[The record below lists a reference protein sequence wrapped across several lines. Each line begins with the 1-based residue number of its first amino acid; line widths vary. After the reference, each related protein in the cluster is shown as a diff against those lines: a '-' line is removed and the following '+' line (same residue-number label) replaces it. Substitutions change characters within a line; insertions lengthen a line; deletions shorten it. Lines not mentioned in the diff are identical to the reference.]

1 MNAPTLTR
9 PEGSPTGSADRPPA
23 RLDTLRSYSTL
34 LGMIVVV
41 VGIAVARPLF
51 VDPRNLAAVAV
62 DATVLVVLAVGLS
75 VLMSMKGLDLSIAA
89 TADLAG
95 YLAARALLD
104 GLGTPAA
111 VLIALAVGLTVGVA
125 AGVLSGYLGVPAII
139 ATLGLNLVLT
149 AIGLVVSDN
158 GTPQQLFTAP
168 IDLVRPV
175 LVFGSDSWGPFRL
188 LLIAAVVVVVVTWFA
203 TTRTTWGRRI
213 ELVNA
218 GARAAVLAGTPVRAT
233 FASGFVL
240 CGLLAG
246 VGGLMLTART
256 GLAVPGS
263 AQPFLL
269 DAFTAV
275 YLGATASPRGRIS
288 VLWTVLGAVFVTL
301 LANGLV
307 LLGLGAPW
315 RYGLNGALI
324 LLALA
329 LGVLRRRA
337 TR

>member
-9 PEGSPTGSADRPPA
+9 PEGGSTGAPGRPSA

-125 AGVLSGYLGVPAII
+125 AGVLSGYLGVPAIV
-139 ATLGLNLVLT
+139 ATLGLNLLLT

-175 LVFGSDSWGPFRL
+175 LVFGSDSWGPIRL

-275 YLGATASPRGRIS
+275 YLAPPPRRAGASASCGRCSAPCSSPCSPTGWCCWGSARHGATG
-288 VLWTVLGAVFVTL
+288 
-301 LANGLV
+301 
-307 LLGLGAPW
+307 
-315 RYGLNGALI
+315 
-324 LLALA
+324 
-329 LGVLRRRA
+329 
-337 TR
+337 